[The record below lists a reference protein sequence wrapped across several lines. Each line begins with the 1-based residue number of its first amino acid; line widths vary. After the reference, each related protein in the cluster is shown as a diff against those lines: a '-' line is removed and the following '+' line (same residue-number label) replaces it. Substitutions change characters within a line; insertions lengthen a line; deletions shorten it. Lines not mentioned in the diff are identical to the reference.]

1 MTTNSTD
8 VVYLEDVMW
17 GESKPPQDI
26 EKALLGVGIPK
37 RYLGSTFANFE
48 AQGGSKTALEASR
61 DWARAPIGERG
72 LLFVGPPGTGKT
84 HLAVAAVREKIAAG
98 LGGVRFINVPIFLD
112 RIRQSMKYN
121 DAEVIDLFDFCLT
134 RASVVVLDDLGKE
147 KATDWAAERLYV
159 LVESRYSACLATIAT
174 TNRGLDEL
182 DALGYGALVS
192 RLQQTCRAVKV
203 GGEDQRIR
211 LGRLDGR
218 S

>member
-1 MTTNSTD
+1 MED
-8 VVYLEDVMW
+8 VVYLEDVQW
-17 GESKPPQDI
+17 QSRPPQNLAA
-26 EKALLGVGIPK
+26 ALTGAGIPK
-37 RYLGSTFANFE
+37 RYLDSTFANFE

-61 DWARAPIGERG
+61 QWAKAELGERG

-98 LGGVRFINVPIFLD
+98 LSGVRFINVPLFLD
-112 RIRQSMKYN
+112 RIRQSMKYT
-121 DAEVIDLFDFCLT
+121 DSEVIDLFDFCLT

-211 LGRLDGR
+211 LGRMDTGA
-218 S
+218 

>member
-1 MTTNSTD
+1 MTD
-8 VVYLEDVMW
+8 EVVYLEDVAY
-17 GESKPPQDI
+17 EAKPPQDLPR
-26 EKALLGVGIPK
+26 ALQAAGIPK
-37 RYLGSTFANFE
+37 RYLNSTLANFE
-48 AQGGSKTALEASR
+48 AQGGSNTALEAAR
-61 DWARAPIGERG
+61 EWAKAPLGERG

-84 HLAVAAVREKIAAG
+84 HLAIGAVREKIASG
-98 LGGVRFINVPIFLD
+98 TTGIRFINVPIFLD
-112 RIRQSMKYN
+112 KIRQSMKYS
-121 DAEVIDLFDFCLT
+121 DSEVIELFDFCSS

-159 LVESRYSACLATIAT
+159 LVESRYSDCLSTIAT

-182 DALGYGALVS
+182 DVLGYGALVS

>member
-1 MTTNSTD
+1 MNDD
-8 VVYLEDVMW
+8 VVYLEDVVW
-17 GESKPPQDI
+17 QA
-26 EKALLGVGIPK
+26 KAPSNLPAALTAAGIPK
-37 RYLGSTFANFE
+37 RYLDSTFANFE
-48 AQGGSKTALEASR
+48 AQNGSKTALEASR
-61 DWARAPIGERG
+61 EWAEAKIGERG

-84 HLAVAAVREKIAAG
+84 HLAVAAVREKISAG
-98 LGGVRFINVPIFLD
+98 LTGVRFINVPLFLD
-112 RIRQSMKYN
+112 RIRQSMRYT
-121 DAEVIDLFDFCLT
+121 DSEVVELFDFCLT
-134 RASVVVLDDLGKE
+134 KASVVVLDDLGKE

-211 LGRLDGR
+211 LGRVDAR
-218 S
+218 A

>member
-1 MTTNSTD
+1 MMTAED
-8 VVYLEDVMW
+8 VVYLDEVKYQ
-17 GESKPPQDI
+17 SQPPSDI
-26 EKALLGVGIPK
+26 YSALARSGIPK
-37 RYLGSTFANFE
+37 RYYDSTFKNFQ
-48 AQGGSKTALEASR
+48 AQGGSKTALEAAMQ
-61 DWARAPIGERG
+61 WAKAPIGERG

-84 HLAVAAVREKIAAG
+84 HLAVAAVREKIAEGA
-98 LGGVRFINVPIFLD
+98 LGIRFINVPLLLD

-121 DAEVIDLFDFCLT
+121 DSEVIDLFDFCMT
-134 RASVVVLDDLGKE
+134 KASVVVLDDLGKE

-211 LGRLDGR
+211 LGRVD
-218 S
+218 

>member
-1 MTTNSTD
+1 MYVKD
-8 VVYLEDVMW
+8 VENRV
-17 GESKPPQDI
+17 KPPSDLGA
-26 EKALLGVGIPK
+26 ALLKAGVPP
-37 RYLGSTFANFE
+37 RYLDSTFAQFQTQKE
-48 AQGGSKTALEASR
+48 SKTALEASV
-61 DWARAPIGERG
+61 DWAKSPITDRG

-84 HLAVAAVREKIAAG
+84 HLAVAAIREKIATG
-98 LGGVRFINVPIFLD
+98 ISGIKFINVPLFLD
-112 RIRQSMKYN
+112 RIRMSMKYT
-121 DAEVIDLFDFCLT
+121 DAEVIKLFEHCLEK
-134 RASVVVLDDLGKE
+134 APVVVLDDLGKE

-159 LVESRYSACLATIAT
+159 MVESRYSACRATIAT

-211 LGRLDGR
+211 LGRLDQP

>member
-1 MTTNSTD
+1 MQDTLYVKD
-8 VVYLEDVMW
+8 VEIRV
-17 GESKPPQDI
+17 KPPSDLNA
-26 EKALLGVGIPK
+26 ALLKAGVPP
-37 RYLGSTFANFE
+37 RYLDSTFAQFQTQKE
-48 AQGGSKTALEASR
+48 SKTALEASV
-61 DWARAPIGERG
+61 DWTRSPITDRG

-84 HLAVAAVREKIAAG
+84 HLAVASIREKIATG
-98 LGGVRFINVPIFLD
+98 ISGIKFINVPLFLD
-112 RIRQSMKYN
+112 RIRMSMKYT
-121 DAEVIDLFDFCLT
+121 DAEVIKLFEYCLEK
-134 RASVVVLDDLGKE
+134 APVVVLDDLGKE

-159 LVESRYSACLATIAT
+159 MVESRYSACRATIAT

-211 LGRLDGR
+211 LGRLDQP

>member
-1 MTTNSTD
+1 MSQD
-8 VVYLEDVMW
+8 VVYLDEVMNT
-17 GESKPPQDI
+17 SKAPQDLPR
-26 EKALLGVGIPK
+26 ALQSAGIPK
-37 RYLGSTFANFE
+37 RYLDSTLENFKAQNGSN
-48 AQGGSKTALEASR
+48 TALKAAEE
-61 DWARAPIGERG
+61 WARAPLGERG

-84 HLAVAAVREKIAAG
+84 HLAVGAIREKIAAG
-98 LGGVRFINVPIFLD
+98 TTNIRFINVPIFLD
-112 RIRQSMKYN
+112 KIRQSMKYN
-121 DAEVIDLFDFCLT
+121 DSEVIDLFDFCVT

-159 LVESRYSACLATIAT
+159 LVESRYSACLSTIAT

-211 LGRLDGR
+211 LGRLD
-218 S
+218 

>member
-1 MTTNSTD
+1 MSVD
-8 VVYLEDVMW
+8 VVYLDEVVHTA
-17 GESKPPQDI
+17 SAPQDLPR
-26 EKALLGVGIPK
+26 ALQSAGIPK
-37 RYLGSTFANFE
+37 RYLDSTLANFK
-48 AQGGSKTALEASR
+48 AQNGSNTALGAAEE
-61 DWARAPIGERG
+61 WVKAPLGERG

-84 HLAVAAVREKIAAG
+84 HLAVGAIREKIAAG
-98 LGGVRFINVPIFLD
+98 TRNIRFINVPIFLD
-112 RIRQSMKYN
+112 KIRQSMKYN
-121 DAEVIDLFDFCLT
+121 DSEVIDLFDFCMT

-211 LGRLDGR
+211 LGRMDGG

>member
-1 MTTNSTD
+1 MEDYVVLSEVMQKASPPKDINKALSDAGIPNRYLNSTF
-8 VVYLEDVMW
+8 
-17 GESKPPQDI
+17 
-26 EKALLGVGIPK
+26 EK
-37 RYLGSTFANFE
+37 FE
-48 AQGGSKTALEASR
+48 AQKESRTALEAAKA
-61 DWARAPIGERG
+61 WADDSLTDRG

-84 HLAVAAVREKIAAG
+84 HLAVSAVRRKIEKG
-98 LGGVRFINVPIFLD
+98 LVGVRFVNVPLFLD

-121 DAEVIDLFDFCLT
+121 DAAVVDLFDYCLE

-159 LVESRYSACLATIAT
+159 MVESRYSACRATIAT

-211 LGRLDGR
+211 LGRLDTTA
-218 S
+218 